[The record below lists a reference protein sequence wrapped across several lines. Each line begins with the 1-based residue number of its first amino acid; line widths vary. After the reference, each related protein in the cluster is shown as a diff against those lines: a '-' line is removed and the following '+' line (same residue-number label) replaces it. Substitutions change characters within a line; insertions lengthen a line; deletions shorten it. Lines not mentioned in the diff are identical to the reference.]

1 MKRGNQLYMERYPGL
16 QPFDKGQS
24 TIFFGRDMEK
34 KELFYQVCLEKVVV
48 LFGKSGLG
56 KSSLL
61 NAGVSP
67 QLEEKGFFPITVRFS
82 PPKKKDIEGEKE
94 NGNYKKNNPE
104 NNTDADVENLLIR
117 DFIISFKGFNF
128 KKKILYNG
136 QDPKLW
142 EYVKATPF
150 NEIVDK
156 EQTPVLWNYLHQKK
170 ETNEPAK
177 VIPVFIFDQFEQFF
191 YHPVKHQQEFLSQL
205 AEIVHDETPY
215 RILEWIT
222 NIDYEKRT
230 REQIDWH
237 QPPAVKLIFALRSDK
252 LSNMQSV
259 VPFIPSM
266 LRNRYELKPLTNSQA
281 IDAIKQPALKDLG
294 PDYGPT
300 FTYEPDTLNK
310 IVTELSS
317 GSNEIESSQLQIVC
331 HFIETKLKG
340 TLESTGS
347 SSIPEVNESIINPP
361 KDFPEILDNFYE
373 SQLAL
378 IKDETSRNIARILIE
393 DELVVDNQRDSISER
408 KLLNTLNIKKELITE
423 LMNTRL
429 IREENTNRG
438 AIYELSHDTLVA
450 PVVKSKKKRKLEEDR
465 KKREEEKTLLLLEAN
480 KKDEELK
487 ERYKQLVTEIQLRE
501 DAQEQKKEVERL
513 ALKVKSRGRWV
524 LFLTLVL
531 SVAAFIFLSFQ
542 QKKAVQNKNIAV
554 IQQQISD
561 SLRKKAEADLKVT
574 REDITTTTLDQVIIA
589 DSTLQTA
596 PTTNRDSIKA
606 NILTMLVNADSIS
619 KYTYKKPNLV
629 VDSLINVIYKDD
641 FKNKKINT
649 EKLTIQQKIDTL
661 KKTLPKYQHYIKE
674 KSKNNYKS
682 YQSTIDSSKKSTG
695 QPQTKD

>member
-1 MKRGNQLYMERYPGL
+1 LTKSFLPNKNFHEKMKRGNQLYMERYPGL

-67 QLEEKGFFPITVRFS
+67 QLEEKGFLPITVRFS
-82 PPKKKDIEGEKE
+82 PPKKKDVEGEKE

-104 NNTDADVENLLIR
+104 NNTDADEENLLIR

-150 NEIVDK
+150 NEIVEKD
-156 EQTPVLWNYLHQKK
+156 QTPVLWDYIQRTK
-170 ETNEPAK
+170 ETKKNNEPVT

-191 YHPVKHQQEFLSQL
+191 YHTVKHQQEFLSQL

-252 LSNMQSV
+252 LANMQSV

-281 IDAIKQPALKDLG
+281 MDAIRQPALKDLG

-331 HFIETKLKG
+331 HFIENKLKG
-340 TLESTGS
+340 TLEATGS
-347 SSIPEVNESIINPP
+347 SSIPEVNDSIINPP

-373 SQLAL
+373 TQLAL
-378 IKDETSRNIARILIE
+378 IKDEASRNIARILIE

-423 LMNTRL
+423 LSNTRL

-465 KKREEEKTLLLLEAN
+465 KKREEEKNLLAEEAT

-487 ERYKQLVTEIQLRE
+487 ERYKQLINEIQLKE
-501 DAQEQKKEVERL
+501 EAQLQKEEAQQQKAEVERL
-513 ALKVKSRGRWV
+513 SRKLKSKSRSVFILGFIFFIGILLISW
-524 LFLTLVL
+524 LTLINARRHL
-531 SVAAFIFLSFQ
+531 KTTRKELI
-542 QKKAVQNKNIAV
+542 NEINN
-554 IQQQISD
+554 
-561 SLRKKAEADLKVT
+561 SLDDALT
-574 REDITTTTLDQVIIA
+574 ITI
-589 DSTLQTA
+589 DSTYENVTA
-596 PTTNRDSIKA
+596 NTNDSIKA
-606 NILTMLVNADSIS
+606 TVLTLIDNADSIS
-619 KYTYKKPNLV
+619 QYTDTEKDPV
-629 VDSLINVIYKDD
+629 IDSLIDTYYKND
-641 FKNKKINT
+641 FTKEKINT
-649 EKLTIQQKIDTL
+649 KKLSTSEKIETL
-661 KKTLPKYQHYIKE
+661 KKILPRYEQFKVKMELNDKPVQLEKVKSFKE
-674 KSKNNYKS
+674 
-682 YQSTIDSSKKSTG
+682 
-695 QPQTKD
+695 

>member
-1 MKRGNQLYMERYPGL
+1 LTKSFLPNKNFHEKMKRGNQLYMERYPGL

-67 QLEEKGFFPITVRFS
+67 QLEEKGFLPITVRFS
-82 PPKKKDIEGEKE
+82 PPKKKDVEGEKE

-104 NNTDADVENLLIR
+104 NNTDADEENLLIR

-150 NEIVDK
+150 NEIVEKD
-156 EQTPVLWNYLHQKK
+156 QTPVLWDYIQRTK
-170 ETNEPAK
+170 ETKKNNEPVT

-191 YHPVKHQQEFLSQL
+191 YHTVKHQQEFLSQL

-252 LSNMQSV
+252 LANMQSV

-281 IDAIKQPALKDLG
+281 MDAIRQPALKDLG

-331 HFIETKLKG
+331 HFIENKLKG
-340 TLESTGS
+340 TLEATGS
-347 SSIPEVNESIINPP
+347 SSIPEVNDSIINPP

-373 SQLAL
+373 TQLAL
-378 IKDETSRNIARILIE
+378 IKDEASRNIARILIE

-423 LMNTRL
+423 LSNTRL

-465 KKREEEKTLLLLEAN
+465 KKREEEKNLLLQEAH

-487 ERYKQLVTEIQLRE
+487 ERYKQLIKEIQLKEEAQLQRE
-501 DAQEQKKEVERL
+501 ELEILTK
-513 ALKVKSRGRWV
+513 KVKSRGRWV
-524 LFLTLVL
+524 FFLTASLLLLALIGGTWL
-531 SVAAFIFLSFQ
+531 SVSLN
-542 QKKAVQNKNIAV
+542 KKNERISSKLEDKSKELEDKSKELVFKENELDLKEKSLQNKVDALNKNKALQLEILDNAYDEEG
-554 IQQQISD
+554 IKNQQDPELNTI
-561 SLRKKAEADLKVT
+561 
-574 REDITTTTLDQVIIA
+574 
-589 DSTLQTA
+589 
-596 PTTNRDSIKA
+596 
-606 NILTMLVNADSIS
+606 
-619 KYTYKKPNLV
+619 
-629 VDSLINVIYKDD
+629 VDSLFKSNKVLWEKYKMDD
-641 FKNKKINT
+641 KKISKDKKIELLKNYFTYDIKRT
-649 EKLTIQQKIDTL
+649 EIPVQRRKPTTTND
-661 KKTLPKYQHYIKE
+661 
-674 KSKNNYKS
+674 
-682 YQSTIDSSKKSTG
+682 
-695 QPQTKD
+695 